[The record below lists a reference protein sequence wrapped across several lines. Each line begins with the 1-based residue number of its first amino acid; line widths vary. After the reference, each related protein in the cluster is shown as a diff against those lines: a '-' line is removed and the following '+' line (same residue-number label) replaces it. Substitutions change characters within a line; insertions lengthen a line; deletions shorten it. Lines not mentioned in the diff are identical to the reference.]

1 MGVAMPQERKPPQPN
16 TTLRDLLDC
25 ALVVL
30 YLLFMPVTFPVTVLY
45 HRVNKRRLYGKGAAV
60 AFMLWVFTSAL
71 WLLALAIYLRRR

>member
-1 MGVAMPQERKPPQPN
+1 MTQERKHNPERC
-16 TTLRDLLDC
+16 TLRDLLDC

-30 YLLFMPVTFPVTVLY
+30 FLLFMPVTFPVTVLY
-45 HRVNKRRLYGKGAAV
+45 RRVSKRRRYSKGAAV